1 MADKTISI
9 GFKVDG
15 GADGL
20 NTLTVKAGDLRKAVE
35 ATVKETQRLKDK
47 TESFASLSVGI
58 DSITRT
64 IGDLQRVMG
73 ELSDAYAVQIEA
85 ETKLQTVM
93 RERMSA
99 SEADIQSIKDL
110 CSAQQQL
117 GVIGDEVQLA
127 GAQQM
132 ATFLNTRGAL
142 ETLIPAMNNLTAQ
155 QKGFNA
161 TSSDTTNIA
170 NLMGKAMMGQ
180 TAALRRV
187 GITFNEAEEKAI
199 KYGTEQERA
208 AALAKVIEKN
218 VGNMNEALAKTPAG
232 QMKQLSNA
240 VGDFA
245 EKLGSYVQQWMP
257 MITMMNTTVTAGLNV
272 WKISSRIGGAM
283 KAMFGIIRTQCT
295 PASTSIT
302 VLGKSFTYAGVQS
315 KVMAS
320 LVSGALR
327 AVKIALISTGVGLAV
342 VALGEAI
349 GAITEKLTGVKQAA
363 NDAADGIKEMADG
376 QNAENEA
383 MQNATAQ
390 IQKHIAELKN
400 WTGSKEEERKKVQ
413 ELNGTYGEL
422 MGTFSTVKDWYD
434 KLTSSAELYAKQAV
448 LAARAS
454 VLAENIGRKQQS
466 AADFKKKYGQGAA
479 IPGTPKAPAKPAP
492 ANTGALPA
500 AQAPAKIGT
509 QKQYEWNAPVI
520 VNTEAIVKTAEDAI
534 DADMKE
540 LEELYSQMGE
550 ISKQLHTGKQAG
562 NGGGG
567 GGAAR
572 ELIPEGTIEYYQRK
586 ISELEKKIKLEVDP
600 QSMAEMTAQVE
611 AFRKRIADIE
621 CRVRFLSQHEEI
633 DRWLGKLRAMD
644 PVTIPVEA
652 KIEAPDI
659 KKLDLGLPDWYK
671 DLQRTGESS
680 KKLQKNLSGIADTA
694 RAAGSAFSSM
704 GQAMDSKEL
713 NIAAIVA
720 GAIANIMAGFAQASA
735 QGWKLGPWGW
745 AAFTLTGMAQA
756 LAMAAQ
762 IKSATAFAA
771 GGIVSGPTMALVG
784 EYAGASN
791 NPEVI
796 APLDKLRGLL
806 PEPDGI
812 RRIEVTGRLRGSD
825 IELCLANRHRV
836 GMASG
841 RKSKI

>member
-99 SEADIQSIKDL
+99 SEADIQSIKDR

-208 AALAKVIEKN
+208 AALAKVITNN
-218 VGNMNEALAKTPAG
+218 VGNMNAELAKTTPG
-232 QMKQLSNA
+232 HMKQLSNA
-240 VGDFA
+240 VGDLA
-245 EKLGSYVQQWMP
+245 EQIGGAIQSWMP
-257 MITMMNTTVTAGLNV
+257 MITMMNTSIMAALNV
-272 WKISSRIGGAM
+272 NKIITALTPAL
-283 KAMFGIIRTQCT
+283 KIIFGVITTQCG
-295 PASTSIT
+295 PAATQIT
-302 VLGKSFTYAGVQS
+302 IMGKSFTFAGVQS
-315 KVMAS
+315 KVMATM
-320 LVSGALR
+320 VSGAMR
-327 AVKIALISTGVGLAV
+327 AIKVALITTGVGAAL
-342 VALGEAI
+342 VALGEAVGFVI
-349 GAITEKLTGVKQAA
+349 NKLTGVEE
-363 NDAADGIKEMADG
+363 AADDAGDSIKEMADG

-434 KLTSSAELYAKQAV
+434 KLTESAELYAQQAV
-448 LAARAS
+448 LAARAEL
-454 VLAENIGRKQQS
+454 VARRLAKSQESLN
-466 AADFKKKYGQGAA
+466 DFKKKYGD
-479 IPGTPKAPAKPAP
+479 GTPPKGTTGDPKWNIKPIV
-492 ANTGALPA
+492 NTGAIISS
-500 AQAPAKIGT
+500 AQKNIDDAQKDLTDIYAEMAENAK
-509 QKQYEWNAPVI
+509 KL
-520 VNTEAIVKTAEDAI
+520 K
-534 DADMKE
+534 
-540 LEELYSQMGE
+540 
-550 ISKQLHTGKQAG
+550 TGKPAG
-562 NGGGG
+562 AGAGGGG
-567 GGAAR
+567 GGKTAAP
-572 ELIPEGTIEYYQRK
+572 ELIPEGSIEYYQRK
-586 ISELEKKIKLEVDP
+586 ISELEKQIKLAVDP
-600 QSMAEMTAQVE
+600 QSMAAMTAQVE
-611 AFRKRIADIE
+611 EFKKKIADIE

-841 RKSKI
+841 RKSKV

>member
-58 DSITRT
+58 DLITRT
-64 IGDLQRVMG
+64 IGDLQSVLG

-155 QKGFNA
+155 QKGLNA

-434 KLTSSAELYAKQAV
+434 KLTESAELYAQQAV
-448 LAARAS
+448 LAARAEL
-454 VLAENIGRKQQS
+454 VARRLAQS
-466 AADFKKKYGQGAA
+466 QESLNDFKKKYGD
-479 IPGTPKAPAKPAP
+479 GTPPKGTTGDPKWNIKPIV
-492 ANTGALPA
+492 NTGAIISG
-500 AQAPAKIGT
+500 AQKNIDDAQKDLTDIYAEMAENAK
-509 QKQYEWNAPVI
+509 KL
-520 VNTEAIVKTAEDAI
+520 K
-534 DADMKE
+534 
-540 LEELYSQMGE
+540 
-550 ISKQLHTGKQAG
+550 TGKPAG
-562 NGGGG
+562 AGAGGGG
-567 GGAAR
+567 GGKTAAP
-572 ELIPEGTIEYYQRK
+572 ELIPEGSIEYYQRK
-586 ISELEKKIKLEVDP
+586 ISELEKQIKLAVDP
-600 QSMAEMTAQVE
+600 QSMAAMTTQVE
-611 AFRKRIADIE
+611 EFKKKIARIEFEVWWIPRKDKWDDFYEELQDDAKKDPITIPIEAKVETPPLTLDTSQFTKGLNTAGEDSKALQQNLSRIAD
-621 CRVRFLSQHEEI
+621 V
-633 DRWLGKLRAMD
+633 
-644 PVTIPVEA
+644 
-652 KIEAPDI
+652 
-659 KKLDLGLPDWYK
+659 
-671 DLQRTGESS
+671 
-680 KKLQKNLSGIADTA
+680 A
-694 RAAGSAFSSM
+694 RNAGSAFSSM
-704 GQAMDSKEL
+704 GQAMESKEL
-713 NIAAIVA
+713 NIAGIIA
-720 GAIANIMAGFAQASA
+720 GAIANIIAAFASASA
-735 QGWKLGPWGW
+735 QESKGGIW
-745 AAFTLTGMAQA
+745 AWIAASVSGLATT
-756 LAMAAQ
+756 LAMISQ
-762 IKSATAFAA
+762 IKNVTAFAS